1 MRKAD
6 MFFMIQQVNKKREYL
21 DAFIE
26 ELRAKGIDVK
36 VGQMQYKK
44 AAPAQEIT
52 CKAQG
57 ISSAAIL
64 PA

>member
-1 MRKAD
+1 

-36 VGQMQYKK
+36 FGQIQYKK
-44 AAPAQEIT
+44 
-52 CKAQG
+52 
-57 ISSAAIL
+57 L
-64 PA
+64 PRLKK